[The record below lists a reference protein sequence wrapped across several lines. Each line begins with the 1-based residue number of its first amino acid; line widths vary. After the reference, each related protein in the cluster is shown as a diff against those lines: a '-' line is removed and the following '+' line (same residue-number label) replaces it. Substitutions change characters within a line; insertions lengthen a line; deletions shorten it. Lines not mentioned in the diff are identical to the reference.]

1 MANTLK
7 FGAGQWATKEGSTLA
22 YNDENDNYK
31 PLPFTFTR
39 ASNATVVNKA
49 GLIETVGNGIPR
61 IDFLGNT
68 QGALLLEPQRTNSIT
83 YSNDLSQSVW
93 SGDIQN
99 SVYGQEGFNGTNDA
113 WLYTKL
119 VATANGFYNQSFT
132 GTYTVSFFVKKEVN
146 KGIQIYNFGD
156 TSQFSKINLEN
167 GTYISGVDTVKIEE
181 YSSNWFRVSQTL
193 TVSNGV
199 WYFYI
204 TDGVGNSIASSLI
217 VQYFQIEEGS
227 YATSYIP
234 TQGSIVTRLVDSCS
248 QTPPDGVIG
257 QTEGSIFIEL
267 DVNTRA
273 LSSSWAFSL
282 NDGTTSNYIGLRRS
296 GGAEFFVHINVSG
309 TTTALI
315 GTGITSGKNKISI
328 GYASNNIIVYVNG
341 VNVGTDTSS
350 NIPTTSDLQIGN
362 LISNRAL
369 EDSVSGFKLYNTRLS
384 NAELQALTT

>member
-31 PLPFTFTR
+31 PLPFDFTR

-68 QGALLLEPQRTNSIT
+68 QGALKLEPQRTNNIQWSDLFSASSTGGYYGLYWNAIIT
-83 YSNDLSQSVW
+83 DNNAISPDGSLNASKVVRGTDNVVIRAGSV
-93 SGDIQN
+93 
-99 SVYGQEGFNGTNDA
+99 V
-113 WLYTKL
+113 
-119 VATANGFYNQSFT
+119 
-132 GTYTVSFFVKKEVN
+132 
-146 KGIQIYNFGD
+146 
-156 TSQFSKINLEN
+156 
-167 GTYISGVDTVKIEE
+167 
-181 YSSNWFRVSQTL
+181 
-193 TVSNGV
+193 TVSNEYTATLWAKKGNYDKIMIDIGDEAASTITLTDEWQRIETTATPTLNTHV
-199 WYFYI
+199 DISMPNSASGDYI
-204 TDGVGNSIASSLI
+204 YIYG
-217 VQYFQIEEGS
+217 FQVEEGS

-234 TQGSIVTRLVDSCS
+234 TQGSSVTRLSDSCS

-384 NAELQALTT
+384 NAELQALTQV

>member
-31 PLPFTFTR
+31 PLPFDFTR

-68 QGALLLEPQRTNSIT
+68 QGALKLEPQRTNNIQWSDLFSASSTGGYYGLYWNAIIT
-83 YSNDLSQSVW
+83 DNNAISPDGSLNASKVVRGTDNVVIRAGSV
-93 SGDIQN
+93 
-99 SVYGQEGFNGTNDA
+99 V
-113 WLYTKL
+113 
-119 VATANGFYNQSFT
+119 
-132 GTYTVSFFVKKEVN
+132 
-146 KGIQIYNFGD
+146 
-156 TSQFSKINLEN
+156 
-167 GTYISGVDTVKIEE
+167 
-181 YSSNWFRVSQTL
+181 
-193 TVSNGV
+193 TVSNEYTATLWAKKGNYDKIMIDIGDEAASTITLTDEWQRIETTATPTLNTHV
-199 WYFYI
+199 DISMPNSASGDYI
-204 TDGVGNSIASSLI
+204 YIYG
-217 VQYFQIEEGS
+217 FQVEEGS

-234 TQGSIVTRLVDSCS
+234 TQGSAVTRLSDSCS

-296 GGAEFFVHINVSG
+296 GGAEFFVHISVSG

>member
-83 YSNDLSQSVW
+83 YSNDLSQSFW

-217 VQYFQIEEGS
+217 VQYFQIEQGS

-234 TQGSIVTRLVDSCS
+234 TQGSAVTRLVDSCS

>member
-7 FGAGQWATKEGSTLA
+7 FGNGEWYGKKDTILA
-22 YNDENDNYK
+22 YNDENYNYK
-31 PLPFTFTR
+31 PLPFDFSR
-39 ASNATVVNKA
+39 DSSATVVNKD
-49 GLIETVGNGIPR
+49 GLIETVGNGEPR
-61 IDFLGNT
+61 IDYKDDSK
-68 QGALLLEPQRTNSIT
+68 GALLLEPQRTNLIT
-83 YSNDLSQSVW
+83 YSEDFSNWSSGSTYTTQGYAISPDGTQNASRLLFTGSGQNIYINTSATGDVVGSIYVKGTLGETIQLFVGGGETQFTL
-93 SGDIQN
+93 SGDWQRIVVEKT
-99 SVYGQEGFNGTNDA
+99 SST
-113 WLYTKL
+113 
-119 VATANGFYNQSFT
+119 NGFIN
-132 GTYTVSFFVKKEVN
+132 VN
-146 KGIQIYNFGD
+146 TNGGSTARDLLVWGAQ
-156 TSQFSKINLEN
+156 LE
-167 GTYISGVDTVKIEE
+167 
-181 YSSNWFRVSQTL
+181 Q
-193 TVSNGV
+193 
-199 WYFYI
+199 
-204 TDGVGNSIASSLI
+204 
-217 VQYFQIEEGS
+217 GS

>member
-31 PLPFTFTR
+31 PLPFDFTR

-68 QGALLLEPQRTNSIT
+68 QGALKLEPQRTNNIQWSDLFSASSTGGYYGLYWNAIIT
-83 YSNDLSQSVW
+83 DNNAISPDGSLNASKVVRGTDNVVIRAGSV
-93 SGDIQN
+93 
-99 SVYGQEGFNGTNDA
+99 V
-113 WLYTKL
+113 
-119 VATANGFYNQSFT
+119 
-132 GTYTVSFFVKKEVN
+132 
-146 KGIQIYNFGD
+146 
-156 TSQFSKINLEN
+156 
-167 GTYISGVDTVKIEE
+167 
-181 YSSNWFRVSQTL
+181 
-193 TVSNGV
+193 TVSNEYTATLWAKKGNYDKIMIDIGDEAASTITLTDEWQRIETTATPTLNTHV
-199 WYFYI
+199 DISMPNSASGDYI
-204 TDGVGNSIASSLI
+204 YIYG
-217 VQYFQIEEGS
+217 FQVEEGS

-234 TQGSIVTRLVDSCS
+234 TQGSSVTRLSDSCS